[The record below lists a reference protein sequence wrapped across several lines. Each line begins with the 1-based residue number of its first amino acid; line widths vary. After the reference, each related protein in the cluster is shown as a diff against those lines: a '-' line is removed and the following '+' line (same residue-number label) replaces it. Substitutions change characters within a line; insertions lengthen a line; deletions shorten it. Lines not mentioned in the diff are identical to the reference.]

1 MSSNS
6 FAPNGIGKATPLSV
20 SYPVNSILE
29 LKLFPTDEVVRGLV
43 FCTDEISQSIVLK
56 KGLNHT
62 TLASEIRVINV
73 NCVKEKKV
81 IIAQAPTNRSD
92 KDGNMVR
99 EVALPL
105 PSVTK
110 KSIDE
115 KEKRA
120 IMMAEE
126 SFRHINQKASLEGQ
140 IVFDRLLKACNE
152 VIWNGE
158 SIIVL
163 NQIKVEPPY
172 NEENCV
178 LLQTGGPDRVL
189 NEDSLERVKRIV
201 GA

>member
-1 MSSNS
+1 M
-6 FAPNGIGKATPLSV
+6 
-20 SYPVNSILE
+20 
-29 LKLFPTDEVVRGLV
+29 
-43 FCTDEISQSIVLK
+43 
-56 KGLNHT
+56 
-62 TLASEIRVINV
+62 
-73 NCVKEKKV
+73 